1 MEPWEALDLD
11 YSDVHS
17 LLRPLKRHRS
27 PQPLSPSSTATS
39 TLSLPLLETCSLPPS
54 KSQPRVDNLQSEL
67 SLSPQAS
74 LCRSQRIS
82 TGLEASCP
90 SGASTRIIPGPA
102 GAVQVAMQRRTRGD
116 HSCVGDEEPVP
127 TQEYIRR
134 VMENGDEEDD
144 DFNRSPWVCAL
155 DFVRSIGAM
164 EGNGA
169 VSETPLNSIKNG
181 FIDEKVGLVVA
192 IIKSCTSNGLGGMMV
207 ALKVRFPSI
216 HVLYGGSS
224 ILRFQYSVVT
234 KISTHFWCQDPTGT
248 IDASIHHRVISEGIF
263 GKDLSVGA
271 VLILQKVAVFSPTRS
286 VHVLNVT
293 RSNVVKVIS
302 KDSGP
307 LIKHNSPTPI
317 RWSDFIT
324 GDTHGEV
331 HMQQMNSDVSRES
344 TQNIMNNLRQSSKF
358 RRNRLGDLRTGKGGA
373 ASSSNWN
380 CNETVGSR
388 QSVVEKEGGV
398 IDVGISKRTPSVGCN
413 MVYVD
418 QDQGRGSDEP
428 INHPMG
434 TDSAKENGAAS
445 STAQLPNNQ
454 EAETINEMKKTV
466 TRTQPL
472 LPQWTDEQLDE
483 LFEFD

>member
-1 MEPWEALDLD
+1 MHIFQLI
-11 YSDVHS
+11 S
-17 LLRPLKRHRS
+17 LH
-27 PQPLSPSSTATS
+27 
-39 TLSLPLLETCSLPPS
+39 
-54 KSQPRVDNLQSEL
+54 
-67 SLSPQAS
+67 
-74 LCRSQRIS
+74 
-82 TGLEASCP
+82 CP
-90 SGASTRIIPGPA
+90 
-102 GAVQVAMQRRTRGD
+102 
-116 HSCVGDEEPVP
+116 
-127 TQEYIRR
+127 
-134 VMENGDEEDD
+134 
-144 DFNRSPWVCAL
+144 
-155 DFVRSIGAM
+155 
-164 EGNGA
+164 
-169 VSETPLNSIKNG
+169 
-181 FIDEKVGLVVA
+181 
-192 IIKSCTSNGLGGMMV
+192 
-207 ALKVRFPSI
+207 
-216 HVLYGGSS
+216 
-224 ILRFQYSVVT
+224 
-234 KISTHFWCQDPTGT
+234 
-248 IDASIHHRVISEGIF
+248 
-263 GKDLSVGA
+263 
-271 VLILQKVAVFSPTRS
+271 
-286 VHVLNVT
+286 
-293 RSNVVKVIS
+293 
-302 KDSGP
+302 
-307 LIKHNSPTPI
+307 
-317 RWSDFIT
+317 
-324 GDTHGEV
+324 DTHGEV

>member
-207 ALKVRFPSI
+207 ALK
-216 HVLYGGSS
+216 
-224 ILRFQYSVVT
+224 
-234 KISTHFWCQDPTGT
+234 DPTGT

-344 TQNIMNNLRQSSKF
+344 TQNIMNNLRQSSKL

-413 MVYVD
+413 IVYVD

-434 TDSAKENGAAS
+434 TDSTKENGAAS

-466 TRTQPL
+466 TRTQQPL

>member
-27 PQPLSPSSTATS
+27 PQPLSPSSASTS

-54 KSQPRVDNLQSEL
+54 QSQPRVDNLQSEL

-74 LCRSQRIS
+74 ICRSQRIS
-82 TGLEASCP
+82 TELEASCP

-134 VMENGDEEDD
+134 VIENGDEEDD
-144 DFNRSPWVCAL
+144 DFNRSAWVCAL
-155 DFVRSIGAM
+155 DFVRGIGAM

-181 FIDEKVGLVVA
+181 FIDEKVGFVVA

-207 ALKVRFPSI
+207 ALK
-216 HVLYGGSS
+216 
-224 ILRFQYSVVT
+224 
-234 KISTHFWCQDPTGT
+234 DPTGT
-248 IDASIHHRVISEGIF
+248 IDASIHHRVISEGNF

-307 LIKHNSPTPI
+307 LIKHNSPTAI
-317 RWSDFIT
+317 RQSDSIT
-324 GDTHGEV
+324 G
-331 HMQQMNSDVSRES
+331 
-344 TQNIMNNLRQSSKF
+344 
-358 RRNRLGDLRTGKGGA
+358 
-373 ASSSNWN
+373 
-380 CNETVGSR
+380 
-388 QSVVEKEGGV
+388 
-398 IDVGISKRTPSVGCN
+398 
-413 MVYVD
+413 VYHKND
-418 QDQGRGSDEP
+418 
-428 INHPMG
+428 
-434 TDSAKENGAAS
+434 
-445 STAQLPNNQ
+445 
-454 EAETINEMKKTV
+454 
-466 TRTQPL
+466 
-472 LPQWTDEQLDE
+472 
-483 LFEFD
+483 